1 MADEEKLQYFLR
13 KVTADLRESR
23 RKVKELEGRWAEPL
37 AVVGMACRFPGGVN
51 SPEQLW
57 EFVLDGRDGISG
69 FPTERGWD
77 LDSLY
82 HPDPDHP
89 GTSYASEG
97 GFLHD
102 AGDFDP
108 AFFGISPREAL
119 AMEPQ
124 QRLLLQT
131 SWEAIEN
138 AGIDPLSLKGSRT
151 GIFVGAINQ
160 EYGPRLYDAAP
171 DESVEGYLL
180 TGTANSVVSGR
191 VAYVLGTEGPALTV
205 DTACSSSLVAL
216 HLAGQALRQDECSM
230 ALVGGVTVMTTP
242 TGFVEFSRQRG
253 LAADGRCKSFAA
265 GADGTGWAEG
275 VGVLVVE
282 RLSDAERLGHPVL
295 AVIRSSAVNQ
305 DGASN
310 GLTAP
315 NGPSQQ
321 RVIRQALAAA
331 DLSSSDVDV
340 VEAHGTGTALGDP
353 IEAQALLATY
363 GQGRA
368 EGQPLLLGSLKSNI
382 GHTQAAAGVAGVIK
396 MVMALRHGVLPATLH
411 VDEPTPHV
419 DWASGAVKL
428 LAAPTDWPEVDRPR
442 RAAVSS
448 FGISGTNA
456 HTIIEQA
463 PVEAEAEEVPERGAS
478 NDDVVVPWVVS
489 GRGEGAL
496 RAQAGRLREWVLKHP
511 EQSSADIGYS
521 LVASRS
527 VFEDR
532 LVVVGSGRGA
542 LLDGLALAARG
553 ESGPGVVRGVDRL
566 GGGVA
571 FLFTGQGAQR
581 LGMGRELAERF
592 PVFAD
597 ALDEVCARVDVR
609 LGRPLR
615 EVLFAEPGSEA
626 AALLDETAFTQVAL
640 FAVEVALFRLVESW
654 SLAPDYV
661 LGHSIGGLA
670 AAHVAGV
677 LSLEDAAEVVVA
689 RGRLMQALPKGGAMV
704 SLQATEE
711 EVAESLG
718 ARVSVAGVNGPR
730 SVVVSG
736 DEDAVMGVAE
746 EWRGR
751 GRKVKRLKVSHAFH
765 SVLMEPMLA
774 EFEEILSGVTLSAPR
789 IAVISDSTGVP
800 LTDEQAMSPAY
811 WAEHVRK
818 PVLFHQAVSYLADQ
832 GVSAFLELG
841 PDGVLSAMTRTSL
854 TGRDNTVVTPLLR
867 AGRDE
872 RHTALTA
879 LAELYVNGTHVDFR
893 AVQEGTGAR
902 RVTLPTYAFRQEWF
916 WLPTGTRP
924 ATGVDDDPFWG
935 MVERGDAAELATI
948 FAELGAAASAEEWGR
963 LLPALA
969 SWRQAQHTRSIT
981 DSWRY
986 RVTWKPRTGTPT
998 SALSGNWLVITPTG
1012 YDGIAAD
1019 CITAL
1024 RRHGAAAAPVT
1035 LDTSASETERRDW
1048 HTRLEAEAAALDGP
1062 LSGVVSLLGLAE
1074 AAAGPRAAVPHG
1086 VAATLALVQ
1095 ALGDARIQSPFWC
1108 LTQGAVS
1115 TGRPDPLRSPLQAM
1129 IWGFG
1134 QVVGLEHPGRWGGL
1148 ADLPETVDEHG
1159 WDQLCSALADGAED
1173 QVAIRPTGLLVR
1185 RLVPAPPAPA
1195 ATIGTEARRAGGT
1208 VLITGGTGAL
1218 GGHIARW
1225 AAERGAQR
1233 LLLLSRSGDRAPGAE
1248 ALRTE
1253 LEAAGCPAEIVG
1265 CDIADRDALAAVLAA
1280 IPAEHP
1286 LTAVIHTAGVLDD
1299 GVIDS
1304 LTPDRMATVLA
1315 AKHTGASNLH
1325 ELTADLPLAEFVLFS
1340 SAAATWGGVG
1350 GQSSYA
1356 AANAYLDAL
1365 AEHRR
1370 DLGLPATSIAWG
1382 PWAEGGMAAAGDLGR
1397 TLDRRGLQPMRP
1409 ESATGL
1415 LSRVLDRGDTTVTT
1429 VTIADVDWGRFYP
1442 LLATTRPKP
1451 LLHDIPQITALLAET
1466 GADSLHS
1473 ELGSRL
1479 AGLSAEDRS
1488 RLALET
1494 VRGHA
1499 AAVLGHA
1506 NTAGVEPNRA
1516 FRELGFDSLTAIEF
1530 CNRLIR
1536 ATGRPLPPTLVFD
1549 YPTPLAVADF
1559 ILGELTGTDPAG
1571 TPHRPATTATAAPDE
1586 PLAIVGMACRL
1597 PGGIR
1602 TPEQLWR
1609 LVADGGDAISGF
1621 PTDRGWD
1628 TQSLYHPDPDH
1639 PGTSYANEGGFLH
1652 EAGEFDAGFFGI
1664 SPREALAM
1672 DPQQRLLL
1680 ETSWEAVESA
1690 GIDPLSLRG
1699 TSTGVFTG
1707 MSYHDYASPM
1717 TPVAEGLEGYLGTGN
1732 AGSVVSGRVAYV
1744 LGTEGPAVTV
1754 DTACSSSLVALHW
1767 AAQAL
1772 RQGECSMALAGGVTV
1787 MATPGMF
1794 VEFSRQRGLAPDG
1807 RCKAFAAGA
1816 DGTGWAEG
1824 VGMVLVERL
1833 SDAERLGHPVL
1844 AVIRSSAVNQDGAS
1858 NGLTA
1863 PNGPSQQRVIRQALA
1878 TAGLTTA
1885 DVDAV
1890 EAHGTGTNLGDPI
1903 EAQALLATYGQDRPE
1918 DRPLL
1923 LGSLKSNIGHTQAAA
1938 GVAGVIKMVMA
1949 LRHGVLPAT
1958 LHVDEPT
1965 PHVDW
1970 ASGAVELLTEA
1981 TPWPETGRPRRAAVS
1996 SFGISGTNA
2005 HTILEQAPA
2014 VPSDGTEVPS
2024 DVPPTKP
2031 MAWVISGRG
2040 EDALLRQA
2048 ARLRD
2053 WVNEY
2058 PEQSTT
2064 DIGHSL
2070 LSSRSLHR
2078 DRLVVLG
2085 SGRESLLDGL
2095 AAVVEGAPWPGVV
2108 RSSADVSVG
2117 RCVFVF
2123 PGQGSQW
2130 VGMGRELYASSEVF
2144 RGRLDEC
2151 AAALDPLVDWS
2162 LVGVVRGDSGAP
2174 GLERV
2179 DVVQPVLWAVMVSLA
2194 AVWESW
2200 GVVPAAVV
2208 GHSQGEIAA
2217 ACVAGALSVEDAA
2230 RVVALRS
2237 RALRAVAGDGAMVS
2251 VALSAVE
2258 AEVLIGDGVSLAA
2271 VNGPSSVVLSG
2282 DRSALTP
2289 VVERLSAEGVRTKWV
2304 PVDYA
2309 SHSAHMER
2317 IREELLEVLSGI
2329 EPVAS
2334 RVPLY
2339 STVSAGV
2346 IDTSVMDV
2354 GYWFDNIRGTVCFHE
2369 TVQALIADGLTAF
2382 VEVSPHPVLAMSVQ
2396 DTLDQADT
2404 TGLSIGTLRR
2414 DENEH
2419 ESFLTAAAELFV
2431 AGATVD
2437 WNTVLHGHGGQR
2449 VPLPT
2454 YAFQRERFWLRA
2466 ASGAPTDA
2474 RGLGLGTVG
2483 HPLLGAVVAMAE
2495 GDTTVLTGQ
2504 ISPRTHP
2511 WLADHTVLG
2520 TVLLPGT
2527 AFLELAIRAADHV
2540 DCPQVEELILHAPL
2554 TLAEDRATD
2563 LQIQVGPAD
2572 GDGIRAVDIYSR
2584 PHPEDETAA
2593 QERWTQH
2600 ASGTLAPTRTDTEE
2614 TGLSVW
2620 PPQGATPLPVTD
2632 IYPRLSRS
2640 GLEYGPL
2647 FQGLRAAWRSGEDIY
2662 AEVAL
2667 PDHQDETAA
2676 PGDYGIHPALLDAAL
2691 HAIGFHLGDRAT
2703 DTEGRGWLP
2712 FSWTGAAL
2720 HAVGAS
2726 TLRVRLTPQGPD
2738 TVSLLAADTTGTPV
2752 VSVASLTL
2760 RPVSAEQLRTRPGAA
2775 RNSLFALDWI
2785 PAGPATGTD
2794 AAIGPWAIL
2803 NIVGIGGAETDA
2815 WADALTARGIRAEV
2829 HPELEAVPVDGDETP
2844 VDAFLPVL
2852 TTTSAAETDALVGRV
2867 LGVVQEWL
2875 RRPEPAASRLVVV
2888 TRGAMATE
2896 PDADITDLAAA
2907 AVWGLIRTAQ
2917 LEHPGRFLLVDADQ
2931 RALTDGS
2938 VADAVRGGEPQ
2949 TAIRRGE
2956 LLVPRLHRASTEET
2970 GEPTEWATEG
2980 TVLITGGTGVLGAAL
2995 ARHLADRGARRLL
3008 LVSRQGAAATGA
3020 ETLLADLRAAGA
3032 LAEAVAC
3039 DTTDRDALAEL
3050 LAAIPEAYPLTAVVH
3065 AAGVLDDAM
3074 LESLTPA
3081 RIGAVLAPKATA
3093 AWNLHQLTA
3102 ELPLSAF
3109 VLFSSATGTFGN
3121 AGQAGYGAANAF
3133 LDALAQH
3140 RRAQGLPGI
3149 ALGWGLWAEASAMT
3163 GHLAEHDRGRMHRK
3177 GADPLTTEQGLELFD
3192 TATIR
3197 NRAHL
3202 IPVPLN
3208 TGALRDRA
3216 RAGDLPHLFRDLI
3229 RVPARRT
3236 AGNGADAGT
3245 GLAARLAVLPVAE
3258 RQRETLELVRG
3269 NAAAVLG
3276 HTGTDR
3282 VGAERAFRELGF
3294 DSLTSVELRN
3304 RLSAATGLRLPA
3316 TLVFDYPT
3324 PLAIARHLLEL
3335 MFPDGDDRTPSAP
3348 QTGLAA
3354 TDEPIAV
3361 VGMAC
3366 RYPGGVTSPERLWQL
3381 VTNGEDAI
3389 SGLPL
3394 DRGWDVDG
3402 LYNPDPANPGTSYT
3416 RHGGFLHDAGE
3427 FDAGF
3432 FGISPREALA
3442 MDPQQRLLLE
3452 TSWEAVESAG
3462 IDPLSLKGTD
3472 TGVFAGVM
3480 YHDYATQ
3487 LDAVSEEVG
3496 GYLGTGNASSV
3507 VSGRIAY
3514 AMGLEGPALTVDTAC
3529 SSSLVALHLAAQAL
3543 RQGECSMALA
3553 GGVTVMATPG
3563 TYIDLSRQRGLS
3575 PDGRCKAFAA
3585 AADGFGPAEGVGV
3598 LVVERLSDAR
3608 RLGHPV
3614 LAVIRSSAVNQDGA
3628 SNGLTAPNGPSQQ
3641 RVIRQAL
3648 ASAGLSTAD
3657 VDVVEA
3663 HGTGTALGDP
3673 IEAQALLATYG
3684 QGRPEGRPLLL
3695 GSLKSNI
3702 GHAQAAAGVAGVIK
3716 MVMALRHG
3724 VLPATLH
3731 VDEPTPH
3738 VDWASGAVELL
3749 TEAVPWPEVGRPRR
3763 AGVSS
3768 FGISGTNAH
3777 VVVEQAPEGGDETGA
3792 LREEPLSGPVAWVV
3806 SGRGG
3811 EGVRGQAARLREWV
3825 LGRPEDRP
3833 VDVGHSLLASRSL
3846 FEDRLVVLGSGRE
3859 ALLDGLAAVV
3869 EGAPWP
3875 GVVQSSADVSVG
3887 RCVFVFP
3894 GQGSQWVGMGR
3905 ELYASSEVFRGRLE
3919 ECAAALD
3926 PLVEWS
3932 LIGVVRG
3939 DSGAPGL
3946 ERVDVVQPVLWAV
3959 MVSLAA
3965 VWESWG
3971 VVPAAVV
3978 GHSQGEIAAACV
3990 AGALSVEDAARVV
4003 ALRSRA
4009 LRAMAGDGAMVSVA
4023 LPAAEAEA
4031 LTGDGVSLAA
4041 VNGPSSVVLSGD
4053 RSALTPVVERLR
4065 AEGVRS
4071 KWVPVDYASHSAHM
4085 ERIREEL
4092 LEVLSGI
4099 TPSCSRVPLYST
4111 VSAGVI
4117 DTSVMDAGYWF
4128 DNIRGT
4134 VRFHETVQALIAD
4147 GLTAFVEVSPHP
4159 VLAMSVQDTLDQ
4171 ADTTGLSIGTLRRD
4185 ENEHESFLT
4194 AAAELFV
4201 AGATVD
4207 WTAVLHGHGGQ
4218 RVPLPTYAFQR
4229 RHYWLDT
4236 ASRTAGDAQEL
4247 GLGTVNHPF
4256 LGASVGVAEG
4266 DLVILTGRLSLRTHP
4281 WLADHAVLGSVLL
4294 PGTAFL
4300 ELAVRASDQVGCG
4313 RVEELVI
4320 QAPLVLTDEAR
4331 DLQVVIGAADETG
4344 RSTVDIYSRPHADGS
4359 LGSQRT
4365 WTHHAGGFLATGPL
4379 EEFADV
4385 DLSIWPPRDATPLD
4399 IADFYP
4405 QLNSAGYGYG
4415 PAFRGLRAAW
4425 RRGDEV
4431 FAEVALPESE
4441 QSAAAEF
4448 GLHPA
4453 LLDAALQSIGLTALG
4468 DNTQS
4473 EEGRPGKLP
4482 FSWNGVSLHASG
4494 APVLRARLRPQGND
4508 AISLVAADSQGDPV
4522 LSVDSLVLRA
4532 LDAQQL
4538 DEGQTAVQ
4546 DDMFTLEWVPIDIV
4560 SGGDGVGSWAVLD
4573 VPGLSGSV
4581 EELLGGLL
4589 SRGIAPRV
4597 CGGVDELSVDGL
4609 MPDVVVVPVCGV
4621 GGDVAGVVC
4630 GVLSVVQ
4637 EWLLVGGGV
4646 SRLVVVTVGGVSVES
4661 GEGVGDVGGAGVW
4674 GLVRSVQSEHPGR
4687 LVLVDVDVMGAAG
4700 VVDGVVCGEGQVAV
4714 RGGGLLVPRL
4724 VRAGGGLV
4732 VPGGD
4737 GGVGGVGVGWRV
4749 GVGVGVGAGTLEGL
4763 RAVDS
4768 GLREGSGLGVGEVRV
4783 AVRAAGVNFRD
4794 VLIGLGVYPGEALLG
4809 SEGAG
4814 VVVGVGEGVVGLGV
4828 GDRVMGL
4835 FLGGFGPEVVVDAR
4849 MVVRLPVGWS
4859 FVEGASVPVVFLTAW
4874 FGLVD
4879 LAGVRGGERLLVHA
4893 AAGGV
4898 GMAAVQLARYWGVE
4912 VFGTASEGKWGVLRG
4927 LGLDDAH
4934 IASSRNLDFV
4944 EKFGG
4949 EGGGVDVVLNSL
4961 AGEFVDGSLG
4971 LLGVGG
4977 RFVEM
4982 GKLDVRDAGVV
4993 GEGWPGVWYRNYDL
5007 AEAGLDRIQEML
5019 CELVGLFEAGVLEAL
5034 PVRCWDVREVVDALR
5049 FVQQARHVGKV
5060 VLRVPSG
5067 WGGGTVVVTGGTGV
5081 LGGVVARRLVECG
5094 VGRLLLLSRS
5104 GGEGVGVAGLVGELE
5119 GLGAVVDVVA
5129 CDVGDREELA
5139 GVLGAVPVEFP
5150 VTGVVHAAGV
5160 LDDAT
5165 VGSLSG
5171 EQVRRVFAGK
5181 VEGLRNLDVLTRG
5194 LPVEG
5199 FVVFSSAAGVFG
5211 NAGQG
5216 NYAAANACVDAVVAQ
5231 RRSEGLPGVS
5241 LAWGLWAE
5249 ASGMTGHLG
5258 VGDHGRMSRA
5268 GLEGFSTDQGLALFE
5283 AALALPHAGLVP
5295 LRLDR
5300 SRLQARADVGDVHP
5314 LLRGLVRGRV
5324 RRVAGGA
5331 GAGVGVVGGLGGR
5344 LVGLGVGEARRV
5356 VLDVVRSHAAT
5367 VLGHADSGGVGAGR
5381 AFRDL
5386 GFDSLTAVEL
5396 RNRLNTATGVRLPAT
5411 LVFDYPTPGEL
5422 ADFLL
5427 AQILGDAG
5435 EVSEVGS
5442 GSSTAG
5448 VVVSD
5453 EPLAVV
5459 GMACRFPGGVGSPEE
5474 LWEFVLGGGDGI
5486 SGLPVDRGWDVA
5498 GLFDPDPDREGTS
5511 YTREGGFLHDA
5522 AEFDPGFFG
5531 ISPRE
5536 ALAMDPQQRLLLETS
5551 WEAVESAGIDPLS
5564 LKGTSTGVFAGVTYH
5579 DHALRLQ
5586 SITGTPDGLL
5596 GTGSSASVVSG
5607 RVAYVL
5613 GLEGPALTVDTACS
5627 SSLVA
5632 LHLAGQALRQGECSM
5647 ALAGGVTVMATPGTF
5662 VDFSRQRG
5670 LAADGRCK
5678 AFDVSADGFGPAE
5691 GVGMLVLERL
5701 SDAERLG
5708 HPVLAVIRGSAVNQD
5723 GASNGLTAPNGPS
5736 QQRVIR
5742 QALASA
5748 GLSTL
5753 DVDAVEAHG
5762 TGTTLG
5768 DPIEAQ
5774 ALLATYGQDRPE
5786 GRPLLLGSVKSNIGH
5801 TQAAAGVAGVIK
5813 MVLAMQQGV
5822 LPPTLHVKEPTPHV
5836 DWTSGA
5842 VELLTEPT
5850 PWPEVDRPWRAAVSS
5865 FGISGTNAHTI
5876 IEQVPRKKTEPAEPA
5891 AKDDTTLVPWVLSGR
5906 GQDALRAQAARLREW
5921 ALEHPELTS
5930 ADIGY
5935 SLVASRSV
5943 FEDRLVVVGSG
5954 RDALLDGLALAA
5966 RGESG
5971 SGVVRGVDRLG
5982 GGVAFLFTGQGAQRL
5997 GMGRELAGRFPV
6009 FADALDEVC
6018 GQVDARLG
6026 RPLREVLF
6034 AEPGS
6039 EAAALL
6045 DETAFTQVALFAV
6058 EVALFRLVESWS
6070 LTPDYVLGHSIGGL
6084 AAAHVAGVL
6093 SLEDAAEVV
6102 VARGRLMQALPKG
6115 GAMVSLQATEDEVM
6129 ESLDARVSVAGVNG
6143 PRSVVVSGD
6152 EDAVMGVAEEWR
6164 GRGRKVKR
6172 LKVSHAFHS
6181 VLMEPMLAE
6190 FERVLSG
6197 VTLNEPRI
6205 AVISDSTGLP
6215 LTDEQA
6221 MSPAYWAEHVRR
6233 PVLFHQAVSYL
6244 ADQGVSAFLELGPD
6258 GVLSAMTR
6266 TSLTGDGLTVAP
6278 LLRAGR
6284 DEAETALTAAA
6295 ELYVNGAPID
6305 WTALLD
6311 STRQVALPTYAFQH
6325 QRYWLEGDGGNKAL
6339 ETVTDGLDAGFWGAV
6354 ERGDVEGLVGVLGSG
6369 VSVGVWGEVLP
6380 ELLSWWSGR
6389 RVRSVVEGWR
6399 YRVEWRAVGGGVL
6412 SGGGGLSGVWV
6423 VVVPLGV
6430 DEGLVGG
6437 LVGAL
6442 EGCGVRVVVVGVGV
6456 GVLGDV
6462 GGLGSLVVGGLPV
6475 GVGVGGVSGVVSLL
6489 GLVEGW
6495 FEGVGGVSLG
6505 VVGTLGLVRAL
6516 GGVGVVAPLWCVTRG
6531 AVGVGG
6537 GDVVVDP
6544 VGGLVWG
6551 LGRVVG
6557 LEHPERWGGVVDVPG
6572 GSGVVDGRCW
6582 ERVCSVLAGGVED
6595 QVAVRSSGVFV
6606 RRLVPAP
6613 VPVPA
6618 SVPSSASVAVPVPNS
6633 SSVGVS
6639 SGVGGWVGGLSG
6651 GTVVVTG
6658 GTGVLGGRVARWL
6671 AGCGVG
6677 RLVLLSRSGW
6687 GGVGVV
6693 GLVGELEGLG
6703 VMVDV
6708 VACDVGDRV
6717 AVGAVLDGVSGE
6729 FPLRAVVH
6737 AAGASGMGA
6746 LEGLGVEEF
6755 AGVVG
6760 AKVGGALVLDELVG
6774 GVPLV
6779 LFSSGA
6785 GVWGG
6790 GGQGAYSAA
6799 NAFLDGLAEYRRGR
6813 GLPAV
6818 SIAWG
6823 PWADG
6828 GMVDAQAEQQLDR
6841 RGLRSMSPELAI
6853 VAMEDAIKNDETTI
6867 TVADVDWP
6875 KFYSAFAS
6883 ARPRPLLHEIP
6894 EVAKL
6899 LAEIEAD
6906 ESQTRQ
6912 EPELAQHLAG
6922 LSEAERNRSV
6932 LELVRSHAASVL
6944 GHANLE
6950 AVDSSRGFLDI
6961 GFDSLSAVEF
6971 KNRLNKSTGL
6981 SLPSTLL
6988 FDYPNAESLARH
7000 IAGQLTTSDSSS
7012 LLFSTLEK
7020 LESMLLD
7027 ESVTDQMR
7035 LAVRKKIDPLLSLAS
7050 AETSDS
7056 SGEKTADNF
7065 DGLSPD
7071 EMFKLIDGTLGIES
7085 SDAGDAGDAES
7096 GEA

>member
-1 MADEEKLQYFLR
+1 M
-13 KVTADLRESR
+13 
-23 RKVKELEGRWAEPL
+23 
-37 AVVGMACRFPGGVN
+37 GMACQYPGDVR
-51 SPEQLW
+51 SPEDLW
-57 EFVLDGRDGISG
+57 KLVAEGRDGISE
-69 FPTERGWD
+69 FP
-77 LDSLY
+77 
-82 HPDPDHP
+82 
-89 GTSYASEG
+89 
-97 GFLHD
+97 
-102 AGDFDP
+102 
-108 AFFGISPREAL
+108 
-119 AMEPQ
+119 
-124 QRLLLQT
+124 
-131 SWEAIEN
+131 
-138 AGIDPLSLKGSRT
+138 
-151 GIFVGAINQ
+151 IN
-160 EYGPRLYDAAP
+160 
-171 DESVEGYLL
+171 
-180 TGTANSVVSGR
+180 
-191 VAYVLGTEGPALTV
+191 
-205 DTACSSSLVAL
+205 
-216 HLAGQALRQDECSM
+216 
-230 ALVGGVTVMTTP
+230 
-242 TGFVEFSRQRG
+242 
-253 LAADGRCKSFAA
+253 
-265 GADGTGWAEG
+265 
-275 VGVLVVE
+275 
-282 RLSDAERLGHPVL
+282 
-295 AVIRSSAVNQ
+295 
-305 DGASN
+305 
-310 GLTAP
+310 
-315 NGPSQQ
+315 
-321 RVIRQALAAA
+321 
-331 DLSSSDVDV
+331 
-340 VEAHGTGTALGDP
+340 
-353 IEAQALLATY
+353 
-363 GQGRA
+363 
-368 EGQPLLLGSLKSNI
+368 
-382 GHTQAAAGVAGVIK
+382 
-396 MVMALRHGVLPATLH
+396 
-411 VDEPTPHV
+411 
-419 DWASGAVKL
+419 
-428 LAAPTDWPEVDRPR
+428 
-442 RAAVSS
+442 
-448 FGISGTNA
+448 
-456 HTIIEQA
+456 
-463 PVEAEAEEVPERGAS
+463 
-478 NDDVVVPWVVS
+478 
-489 GRGEGAL
+489 
-496 RAQAGRLREWVLKHP
+496 
-511 EQSSADIGYS
+511 
-521 LVASRS
+521 
-527 VFEDR
+527 
-532 LVVVGSGRGA
+532 
-542 LLDGLALAARG
+542 
-553 ESGPGVVRGVDRL
+553 
-566 GGGVA
+566 
-571 FLFTGQGAQR
+571 
-581 LGMGRELAERF
+581 
-592 PVFAD
+592 
-597 ALDEVCARVDVR
+597 
-609 LGRPLR
+609 
-615 EVLFAEPGSEA
+615 
-626 AALLDETAFTQVAL
+626 
-640 FAVEVALFRLVESW
+640 
-654 SLAPDYV
+654 
-661 LGHSIGGLA
+661 
-670 AAHVAGV
+670 
-677 LSLEDAAEVVVA
+677 
-689 RGRLMQALPKGGAMV
+689 
-704 SLQATEE
+704 
-711 EVAESLG
+711 
-718 ARVSVAGVNGPR
+718 
-730 SVVVSG
+730 
-736 DEDAVMGVAE
+736 
-746 EWRGR
+746 
-751 GRKVKRLKVSHAFH
+751 
-765 SVLMEPMLA
+765 
-774 EFEEILSGVTLSAPR
+774 
-789 IAVISDSTGVP
+789 
-800 LTDEQAMSPAY
+800 
-811 WAEHVRK
+811 
-818 PVLFHQAVSYLADQ
+818 
-832 GVSAFLELG
+832 
-841 PDGVLSAMTRTSL
+841 
-854 TGRDNTVVTPLLR
+854 
-867 AGRDE
+867 
-872 RHTALTA
+872 
-879 LAELYVNGTHVDFR
+879 
-893 AVQEGTGAR
+893 
-902 RVTLPTYAFRQEWF
+902 
-916 WLPTGTRP
+916 
-924 ATGVDDDPFWG
+924 
-935 MVERGDAAELATI
+935 
-948 FAELGAAASAEEWGR
+948 
-963 LLPALA
+963 
-969 SWRQAQHTRSIT
+969 
-981 DSWRY
+981 
-986 RVTWKPRTGTPT
+986 
-998 SALSGNWLVITPTG
+998 
-1012 YDGIAAD
+1012 
-1019 CITAL
+1019 
-1024 RRHGAAAAPVT
+1024 
-1035 LDTSASETERRDW
+1035 
-1048 HTRLEAEAAALDGP
+1048 
-1062 LSGVVSLLGLAE
+1062 
-1074 AAAGPRAAVPHG
+1074 
-1086 VAATLALVQ
+1086 
-1095 ALGDARIQSPFWC
+1095 
-1108 LTQGAVS
+1108 
-1115 TGRPDPLRSPLQAM
+1115 
-1129 IWGFG
+1129 
-1134 QVVGLEHPGRWGGL
+1134 
-1148 ADLPETVDEHG
+1148 
-1159 WDQLCSALADGAED
+1159 
-1173 QVAIRPTGLLVR
+1173 
-1185 RLVPAPPAPA
+1185 
-1195 ATIGTEARRAGGT
+1195 
-1208 VLITGGTGAL
+1208 
-1218 GGHIARW
+1218 
-1225 AAERGAQR
+1225 
-1233 LLLLSRSGDRAPGAE
+1233 
-1248 ALRTE
+1248 
-1253 LEAAGCPAEIVG
+1253 
-1265 CDIADRDALAAVLAA
+1265 
-1280 IPAEHP
+1280 
-1286 LTAVIHTAGVLDD
+1286 
-1299 GVIDS
+1299 
-1304 LTPDRMATVLA
+1304 
-1315 AKHTGASNLH
+1315 
-1325 ELTADLPLAEFVLFS
+1325 
-1340 SAAATWGGVG
+1340 
-1350 GQSSYA
+1350 
-1356 AANAYLDAL
+1356 
-1365 AEHRR
+1365 
-1370 DLGLPATSIAWG
+1370 
-1382 PWAEGGMAAAGDLGR
+1382 
-1397 TLDRRGLQPMRP
+1397 
-1409 ESATGL
+1409 
-1415 LSRVLDRGDTTVTT
+1415 
-1429 VTIADVDWGRFYP
+1429 
-1442 LLATTRPKP
+1442 
-1451 LLHDIPQITALLAET
+1451 
-1466 GADSLHS
+1466 
-1473 ELGSRL
+1473 
-1479 AGLSAEDRS
+1479 
-1488 RLALET
+1488 
-1494 VRGHA
+1494 
-1499 AAVLGHA
+1499 
-1506 NTAGVEPNRA
+1506 
-1516 FRELGFDSLTAIEF
+1516 
-1530 CNRLIR
+1530 
-1536 ATGRPLPPTLVFD
+1536 
-1549 YPTPLAVADF
+1549 
-1559 ILGELTGTDPAG
+1559 
-1571 TPHRPATTATAAPDE
+1571 
-1586 PLAIVGMACRL
+1586 
-1597 PGGIR
+1597 
-1602 TPEQLWR
+1602 
-1609 LVADGGDAISGF
+1609 
-1621 PTDRGWD
+1621 
-1628 TQSLYHPDPDH
+1628 
-1639 PGTSYANEGGFLH
+1639 
-1652 EAGEFDAGFFGI
+1652 
-1664 SPREALAM
+1664 
-1672 DPQQRLLL
+1672 
-1680 ETSWEAVESA
+1680 
-1690 GIDPLSLRG
+1690 
-1699 TSTGVFTG
+1699 
-1707 MSYHDYASPM
+1707 
-1717 TPVAEGLEGYLGTGN
+1717 
-1732 AGSVVSGRVAYV
+1732 
-1744 LGTEGPAVTV
+1744 
-1754 DTACSSSLVALHW
+1754 
-1767 AAQAL
+1767 
-1772 RQGECSMALAGGVTV
+1772 
-1787 MATPGMF
+1787 
-1794 VEFSRQRGLAPDG
+1794 
-1807 RCKAFAAGA
+1807 
-1816 DGTGWAEG
+1816 
-1824 VGMVLVERL
+1824 
-1833 SDAERLGHPVL
+1833 
-1844 AVIRSSAVNQDGAS
+1844 
-1858 NGLTA
+1858 
-1863 PNGPSQQRVIRQALA
+1863 
-1878 TAGLTTA
+1878 
-1885 DVDAV
+1885 
-1890 EAHGTGTNLGDPI
+1890 
-1903 EAQALLATYGQDRPE
+1903 
-1918 DRPLL
+1918 
-1923 LGSLKSNIGHTQAAA
+1923 
-1938 GVAGVIKMVMA
+1938 
-1949 LRHGVLPAT
+1949 
-1958 LHVDEPT
+1958 
-1965 PHVDW
+1965 
-1970 ASGAVELLTEA
+1970 
-1981 TPWPETGRPRRAAVS
+1981 
-1996 SFGISGTNA
+1996 
-2005 HTILEQAPA
+2005 
-2014 VPSDGTEVPS
+2014 
-2024 DVPPTKP
+2024 
-2031 MAWVISGRG
+2031 
-2040 EDALLRQA
+2040 
-2048 ARLRD
+2048 
-2053 WVNEY
+2053 
-2058 PEQSTT
+2058 
-2064 DIGHSL
+2064 
-2070 LSSRSLHR
+2070 
-2078 DRLVVLG
+2078 
-2085 SGRESLLDGL
+2085 
-2095 AAVVEGAPWPGVV
+2095 
-2108 RSSADVSVG
+2108 
-2117 RCVFVF
+2117 
-2123 PGQGSQW
+2123 
-2130 VGMGRELYASSEVF
+2130 
-2144 RGRLDEC
+2144 
-2151 AAALDPLVDWS
+2151 
-2162 LVGVVRGDSGAP
+2162 
-2174 GLERV
+2174 
-2179 DVVQPVLWAVMVSLA
+2179 
-2194 AVWESW
+2194 
-2200 GVVPAAVV
+2200 
-2208 GHSQGEIAA
+2208 
-2217 ACVAGALSVEDAA
+2217 
-2230 RVVALRS
+2230 
-2237 RALRAVAGDGAMVS
+2237 
-2251 VALSAVE
+2251 
-2258 AEVLIGDGVSLAA
+2258 
-2271 VNGPSSVVLSG
+2271 
-2282 DRSALTP
+2282 
-2289 VVERLSAEGVRTKWV
+2289 
-2304 PVDYA
+2304 
-2309 SHSAHMER
+2309 
-2317 IREELLEVLSGI
+2317 
-2329 EPVAS
+2329 
-2334 RVPLY
+2334 
-2339 STVSAGV
+2339 
-2346 IDTSVMDV
+2346 
-2354 GYWFDNIRGTVCFHE
+2354 
-2369 TVQALIADGLTAF
+2369 
-2382 VEVSPHPVLAMSVQ
+2382 
-2396 DTLDQADT
+2396 
-2404 TGLSIGTLRR
+2404 
-2414 DENEH
+2414 
-2419 ESFLTAAAELFV
+2419 
-2431 AGATVD
+2431 
-2437 WNTVLHGHGGQR
+2437 
-2449 VPLPT
+2449 
-2454 YAFQRERFWLRA
+2454 
-2466 ASGAPTDA
+2466 
-2474 RGLGLGTVG
+2474 
-2483 HPLLGAVVAMAE
+2483 
-2495 GDTTVLTGQ
+2495 
-2504 ISPRTHP
+2504 
-2511 WLADHTVLG
+2511 
-2520 TVLLPGT
+2520 
-2527 AFLELAIRAADHV
+2527 
-2540 DCPQVEELILHAPL
+2540 
-2554 TLAEDRATD
+2554 
-2563 LQIQVGPAD
+2563 
-2572 GDGIRAVDIYSR
+2572 
-2584 PHPEDETAA
+2584 
-2593 QERWTQH
+2593 
-2600 ASGTLAPTRTDTEE
+2600 
-2614 TGLSVW
+2614 
-2620 PPQGATPLPVTD
+2620 
-2632 IYPRLSRS
+2632 
-2640 GLEYGPL
+2640 
-2647 FQGLRAAWRSGEDIY
+2647 
-2662 AEVAL
+2662 
-2667 PDHQDETAA
+2667 
-2676 PGDYGIHPALLDAAL
+2676 
-2691 HAIGFHLGDRAT
+2691 
-2703 DTEGRGWLP
+2703 
-2712 FSWTGAAL
+2712 
-2720 HAVGAS
+2720 
-2726 TLRVRLTPQGPD
+2726 
-2738 TVSLLAADTTGTPV
+2738 
-2752 VSVASLTL
+2752 
-2760 RPVSAEQLRTRPGAA
+2760 
-2775 RNSLFALDWI
+2775 
-2785 PAGPATGTD
+2785 
-2794 AAIGPWAIL
+2794 
-2803 NIVGIGGAETDA
+2803 
-2815 WADALTARGIRAEV
+2815 
-2829 HPELEAVPVDGDETP
+2829 
-2844 VDAFLPVL
+2844 
-2852 TTTSAAETDALVGRV
+2852 
-2867 LGVVQEWL
+2867 
-2875 RRPEPAASRLVVV
+2875 
-2888 TRGAMATE
+2888 
-2896 PDADITDLAAA
+2896 
-2907 AVWGLIRTAQ
+2907 
-2917 LEHPGRFLLVDADQ
+2917 
-2931 RALTDGS
+2931 
-2938 VADAVRGGEPQ
+2938 
-2949 TAIRRGE
+2949 
-2956 LLVPRLHRASTEET
+2956 
-2970 GEPTEWATEG
+2970 
-2980 TVLITGGTGVLGAAL
+2980 
-2995 ARHLADRGARRLL
+2995 
-3008 LVSRQGAAATGA
+3008 
-3020 ETLLADLRAAGA
+3020 
-3032 LAEAVAC
+3032 
-3039 DTTDRDALAEL
+3039 
-3050 LAAIPEAYPLTAVVH
+3050 
-3065 AAGVLDDAM
+3065 
-3074 LESLTPA
+3074 
-3081 RIGAVLAPKATA
+3081 
-3093 AWNLHQLTA
+3093 
-3102 ELPLSAF
+3102 
-3109 VLFSSATGTFGN
+3109 
-3121 AGQAGYGAANAF
+3121 
-3133 LDALAQH
+3133 
-3140 RRAQGLPGI
+3140 
-3149 ALGWGLWAEASAMT
+3149 
-3163 GHLAEHDRGRMHRK
+3163 
-3177 GADPLTTEQGLELFD
+3177 
-3192 TATIR
+3192 
-3197 NRAHL
+3197 
-3202 IPVPLN
+3202 
-3208 TGALRDRA
+3208 
-3216 RAGDLPHLFRDLI
+3216 
-3229 RVPARRT
+3229 
-3236 AGNGADAGT
+3236 
-3245 GLAARLAVLPVAE
+3245 
-3258 RQRETLELVRG
+3258 
-3269 NAAAVLG
+3269 
-3276 HTGTDR
+3276 
-3282 VGAERAFRELGF
+3282 
-3294 DSLTSVELRN
+3294 
-3304 RLSAATGLRLPA
+3304 
-3316 TLVFDYPT
+3316 
-3324 PLAIARHLLEL
+3324 
-3335 MFPDGDDRTPSAP
+3335 
-3348 QTGLAA
+3348 
-3354 TDEPIAV
+3354 
-3361 VGMAC
+3361 
-3366 RYPGGVTSPERLWQL
+3366 
-3381 VTNGEDAI
+3381 
-3389 SGLPL
+3389 
-3394 DRGWDVDG
+3394 RGWDVDG
-3402 LYNPDPANPGTSYT
+3402 LYDPDPEHQGTSYT
-3416 RHGGFLHDAGE
+3416 REGGFLHRAGE
-3427 FDAGF
+3427 FDPGF

-3462 IDPLSLKGTD
+3462 IDPLSLKGSS
-3472 TGVFAGVM
+3472 TGVFTGVM
-3480 YHDYATQ
+3480 YHDYSTQ
-3487 LDAVSEEVG
+3487 LQTVPEGVEAF
-3496 GYLGTGNASSV
+3496 LGTGNAGSV

-3514 AMGLEGPALTVDTAC
+3514 VLGVEGPAVTIDTAC
-3529 SSSLVALHLAAQAL
+3529 SSSLVALHLAGQAL
-3543 RQGECSMALA
+3543 RQGDCSMALA

-3563 TYIDLSRQRGLS
+3563 TFVDFSRQRGLAA
-3575 PDGRCKAFAA
+3575 DGRCKSFAA
-3585 AADGFGPAEGVGV
+3585 GADGTGWAEGVGV

-3628 SNGLTAPNGPSQQ
+3628 SNGLTAPNGPSQE

-3648 ASAGLSTAD
+3648 ATAGLTTAD
-3657 VDVVEA
+3657 VDAVEA
-3663 HGTGTALGDP
+3663 HGTGTSLGDP
-3673 IEAQALLATYG
+3673 IEAQALLGTYG
-3684 QGRPEGRPLLL
+3684 QGRPDGQPLWL

-3749 TEAVPWPEVGRPRR
+3749 TEAVPWPETGRPRR
-3763 AGVSS
+3763 AAVSS

-3777 VVVEQAPEGGDETGA
+3777 AILEQAPDDGA
-3792 LREEPLSGPVAWVV
+3792 VEVSAADDGVLVPWVL
-3806 SGRGG
+3806 SGRGAD
-3811 EGVRGQAARLREWV
+3811 GVRAQAARLHAWLLE
-3825 LGRPEDRP
+3825 RPEDRP
-3833 VDVGHSLLASRSL
+3833 VDIGHSLLSSRSL

-3859 ALLDGLAAVV
+3859 SLLDGLAAAA

-3875 GVVQSSADVSVG
+3875 GLVQSSADVSVG

-3905 ELYASSEVFRGRLE
+3905 ELYASSEVFRGRLD

-3932 LIGVVRG
+3932 LVGVVRG
-3939 DSGAPGL
+3939 DEGAPGL

-3990 AGALSVEDAARVV
+3990 AGGLSVGDAAKVV

-4009 LRAMAGDGAMVSVA
+4009 LRAVAADGAMVSVA
-4023 LPAAEAEA
+4023 LSAVEAEA
-4031 LTGDGVSLAA
+4031 LIGDGVSLAA

-4053 RSALTPVVERLR
+4053 RSALTPVVERLG
-4065 AEGVRS
+4065 AEGVRT

-4099 TPSCSRVPLYST
+4099 EPVASRVPLYST

-4185 ENEHESFLT
+4185 EDEHESFLT

-4229 RHYWLDT
+4229 DHYWLPAGGDQ
-4236 ASRTAGDAQEL
+4236 AGDPGSL
-4247 GLGTVNHPF
+4247 GLGATGHPL
-4256 LGASVGVAEG
+4256 LGAAVSMAEG
-4266 DLVILTGRLSLRTHP
+4266 DVVVLTGRVSLRTHP

-4300 ELAVRASDQVGCG
+4300 ELAVRAGDQVGCG

-4320 QAPLVLTDEAR
+4320 QAPLVLTGDEAV
-4331 DLQVVIGAADETG
+4331 DVQVVVGAEESG
-4344 RSTVDIYSRPHADGS
+4344 FRSVDIYSRDRVGDGWQDQHA
-4359 LGSQRT
+4359 
-4365 WTHHAGGFLATGPL
+4365 WAHHATGTL
-4379 EEFADV
+4379 TSGETNTQV
-4385 DLSIWPPRDATPLD
+4385 GDLSVWPPRDASPVG
-4399 IADFYP
+4399 IEDFYER
-4405 QLNSAGYGYG
+4405 LDAGGFAYG

-4453 LLDAALQSIGLTALG
+4453 LLDAALHAIAFAVHG
-4468 DNTQS
+4468 DFADRPAQ
-4473 EEGRPGKLP
+4473 GRLP
-4482 FSWNGVSLHASG
+4482 FSWSGVSLEASG
-4494 APVLRARLRPQGND
+4494 ASLLRVHLRPAGD
-4508 AISLVAADSQGDPV
+4508 EAVSLLAADADGGLV
-4522 LSVDSLVLRA
+4522 LSVDSLVLRPA
-4532 LDAQQL
+4532 TAEQL
-4538 DEGQTAVQ
+4538 RSADGSVADDLYAVQ
-4546 DDMFTLEWVPIDIV
+4546 WVPIDIV

-4597 CGGVDELSVDGL
+4597 CGGVDELSVDGF

-4687 LVLVDVDVMGAAG
+4687 LVLVDVDVVDG
-4700 VVDGVVCGEGQVAV
+4700 VGVGGLVGGVVCGEGQVAV

-4732 VPGGD
+4732 VPGEFAGE
-4737 GGVGGVGVGWRV
+4737 GTGVGGVGVGWRV

-4944 EKFGG
+4944 EKFGRNDSG
-4949 EGGGVDVVLNSL
+4949 SGSGGGVDVVLNSL

-5268 GLEGFSTDQGLALFE
+5268 GAGALSTGEGLALLDV
-5283 AALALPHAGLVP
+5283 ALGLPQSLLVP
-5295 LRLDR
+5295 IRLDGR
-5300 SRLQARADVGDVHP
+5300 ELQARADVGDVHP

-5427 AQILGDAG
+5427 AQILGDSG

-5486 SGLPVDRGWDVA
+5486 SGLPVDRGWDVG

-5579 DHALRLQ
+5579 DHAARLR
-5586 SITGTPDGLL
+5586 TVPDGLEGLL
-5596 GTGSSASVVSG
+5596 GIGASASIVSG
-5607 RVAYVL
+5607 RVAYLL

-5647 ALAGGVTVMATPGTF
+5647 ALAGGVTVMSTPGTF

-5742 QALASA
+5742 QALTAA
-5748 GLSTL
+5748 DLLSS

-5762 TGTTLG
+5762 TGTALG

-5786 GRPLLLGSVKSNIGH
+5786 DRPLLLGSLKSNIGH

-5813 MVLAMQQGV
+5813 MVLAMQHGV

-5842 VELLTEPT
+5842 VELLTEAT
-5850 PWPEVDRPWRAAVSS
+5850 PWPETGRPRRAAVSS

-5876 IEQVPRKKTEPAEPA
+5876 LEQAPVTDRGSDVSDAEP
-5891 AKDDTTLVPWVLSGR
+5891 DSGGVMVPWVVSAR
-5906 GQDALRAQAARLREW
+5906 GADGLRGQAARLREW
-5921 ALEHPELTS
+5921 VLKHPEQSS

-5954 RDALLDGLALAA
+5954 RDALLDGLASAGL
-5966 RGESG
+5966 GESG
-5971 SGVVRGVDRLG
+5971 PGVVVGSSAGSG

-5997 GMGRELAGRFPV
+5997 GMGRELAERFPV
-6009 FADALDEVC
+6009 FAAALDEVC

-6152 EDAVMGVAEEWR
+6152 EGAVMGVAEEWR

-6190 FERVLSG
+6190 FEEVLSG
-6197 VTLNEPRI
+6197 VTLNAPRI
-6205 AVISDSTGLP
+6205 AVISDSTGVP

-6266 TSLTGDGLTVAP
+6266 TSLTGEGLTVAP

-6295 ELYVNGAPID
+6295 ELYVNGATVD
-6305 WTALLD
+6305 WTALLH

-6325 QRYWLEGDGGNKAL
+6325 QRFWLETGTEIPTAAATEPGDSVFWRAVEQGDAGELASAFAAVGVDASTVEWESVLPALSSWRQAQRVRTVADSWRYRVTWKPRTGTPSSALTGTWLVAAPAEDLELVDQCVAALEAHGASALVLRPGEGSDQSDRRVWAETLGRVIPSDQMDSLAGVVCLVADVGGVLGLVRALGGVGVVAPLWCVTRGAVGVGGGDVVVDPVGGLVWGLGRVVGLEHPERWGGVVDVPGGSGVVDGRCWERVCSVLAGGGGEDQVAVRSSGVFVRRLVPAPVPAAAPALVSSGVGEGSWLSGGGTVVVTGGTGVLGVRVARWLAGRGVRRLLLVSRAGAASVGVGELVVELGAVGCRVDVVACDVADREALAVVLGGVSEEGPVSAVVHAAQVQDEGVLVELGSERLESALRAKWVGAWNLHELTKEMPLSAFVLFSSGAGVWGGGGQGAYAAGNAGLDALAEYRRGLGLPATAIAWGPWQYEQDPLKDTEQAGALTGLDRRGLLPMAPETAFDALGLALAHDETALVVADVDWERFYPAFAVARPRPLLHDIPAVAALLAQHREGDVQVRSELAERLAGTSESERHRIVLTMVRNHVAAVLGHTGVEGVPAGRTFRDLGFDSLTAVELRNRLSKATGVALPATLVFDHPRPEAVAALVVADVLEQRGTSLPGQLVVAASPDEPLAVVGMACRFPGGVASPEELWQLVISGGDAISGFPADRDWDLAALYHPDPDHVGTSYTRDGGFLYDAGEFDAGFFGISPREALAMDPQQRLLLETSWEAVENAGIDPLSLRGRKVGVFTGMSYHDYAARLRSVPEGLEGYLGTGNAGSVMSGRVAYVLGTEGPAVTVDTACSSSLVALHWAAQALRQGECSMALAGGVTVMATPGTFVDFSRQRGLAPDGRCKAFAAAADGTGWAEGVGMLLVERLSDAERLGHPVLAVIRSSAVNQDGASNGLTAPNGPSQQRVIRQALATAGLTTADVDAVEAHGTGTNLGDPIEAQALLATYGQDRPEGRPLLLGSLKSNIGHTQAAAGVAGVIKMVMALRHGVLPATLHVDEPTPHVDWASGAVELLTEATPWPEIGRPRRAAVSSFGISGTNAHTILEQAPSIEPAAHEGPEEDDSALVGVLPWVLSARGETALRGQASRLADWAAARPEDTALEVARSLAASRSAFEDRLVVLGADREALLAGVRAVGRGEQCAGVIRTPSTASAPEGRAFLFTGQGAQRLGMGRELAECFPVFADALDEVCGRVDVRLGRPLREVLFAEAGSEAAALLDETAFTQVALFAVEVALFRLVESWSLAPDYVLGHSIGGLAAAHVAGVLSLEDAAEVVVARGRLMQALPKGGAMISLQATEDEVLESLRALETTDRVSIAAVNGPNAVVISGDDEAVTEVAGYWLVQDRKVKRLKVSHAFHSVLMEPMLAEFEQVLSGVTLNAPRIAVISDSTGLPLTDEQAMSPAYWAEHVRRPVRFHQAVSYLADQGVNTFLELGPDGVLTAMVRNSLVDGEVIAAPLLRSGREEPEAVLTALAELFVAGVAVEWSAVVSGGEGVRRVALPTYAFQRERYWLESGAAAGVGSAVDRVA
-6339 ETVTDGLDAGFWGAV
+6339 DSMDAGFWGAV

-6613 VPVPA
+6613 APAPVPG
-6618 SVPSSASVAVPVPNS
+6618 SVA
-6633 SSVGVS
+6633 
-6639 SGVGGWVGGLSG
+6639 GGWVGGLSGG

-6703 VMVDV
+6703 VVVDV

-6828 GMVDAQAEQQLDR
+6828 GMAHGPEGSQDQLVS
-6841 RGLRSMSPELAI
+6841 RGFVPLDPDIAI
-6853 VAMEDAIKNDETTI
+6853 SAMEEAIRNDETTV
-6867 TVADVDWP
+6867 TVADIDWA
-6875 KFYSAFAS
+6875 KFYPAFAL

-6894 EVAKL
+6894 EVAAL
-6899 LAEIEAD
+6899 LAENEAD
-6906 ESQTRQ
+6906 L
-6912 EPELAQHLAG
+6912 PEKGTVSAL
-6922 LSEAERNRSV
+6922 AERLDGLTDGEQRQAV
-6932 LELVRSHAASVL
+6932 LDMIRTEVAAVL
-6944 GHANLE
+6944 NHANAENIVETRSFREL
-6950 AVDSSRGFLDI
+6950 
-6961 GFDSLSAVEF
+6961 GFDSLTAVELR
-6971 KNRLNKSTGL
+6971 NRLNSATGL
-6981 SLPSTLL
+6981 RLPATLI
-6988 FDYPNAESLARH
+6988 FDYPTCAAISDHLCKELLGSFPGAMTSSAALNEFWAALQQVDYQKLQD
-7000 IAGQLTTSDSSS
+7000 AGVVATVMG
-7012 LLFSTLEK
+7012 LLEGEPAK
-7020 LESMLLD
+7020 
-7027 ESVTDQMR
+7027 
-7035 LAVRKKIDPLLSLAS
+7035 
-7050 AETSDS
+7050 ETK
-7056 SGEKTADNF
+7056 EE
-7065 DGLSPD
+7065 PEPRPEID
-7071 EMFKLIDGTLGIES
+7071 EM
-7085 SDAGDAGDAES
+7085 DAVELLNLALRNKMARNSAADVQGDEG
-7096 GEA
+7096 